1 MTLRTVSCGNVSLI
15 VRKMADGRWRCWYKE
30 DGKRRAFTGD
40 YETVIQKAS
49 DKAQQLADGRDAPQC
64 TVPINELDE
73 FHAWKASKDSGHSLS
88 RVLTYFLEHQQRK
101 SRRTDRTF
109 TELRNALTAAVDF
122 LGAERKIKTL
132 LAPDLERW
140 IHQNPNHAART
151 RHHRRARLVQFFR
164 WARDNEFLPMARTA
178 ADKTA
183 EIDYLPG
190 KREILTPDQVDT
202 LLANVKPKYLPY
214 VLLSLYAGIRH
225 QEILPDRKIKTLLA
239 PDLERWIHQNPNHA
253 ARTRHHR
260 RARLV
265 QFFRWAR
272 DNEFL
277 PMARTAADKTAEI
290 DYLPGKREILTP
302 DQVDTLLA
310 NVKPKYLPYVLLSL
324 YAGIR
329 HQEILPDRKSN
340 KDRLQWQDI
349 DQKEALIRI
358 RPEVAKGRRG
368 RPRIVSIQPVLG
380 SWLRHL
386 TDTTPRIGPIL
397 TGEPFTAEE
406 SRRLAPL
413 LGLDKWPHNCL
424 RHSYASYRMAI
435 CRDAPRVSEEMGNS
449 PADIRQHYDAVVSEA
464 VAREFWERLTPK
476 SAKLKSY

>member
-122 LGAERKIKTL
+122 LGAE
-132 LAPDLERW
+132 
-140 IHQNPNHAART
+140 
-151 RHHRRARLVQFFR
+151 
-164 WARDNEFLPMARTA
+164 
-178 ADKTA
+178 
-183 EIDYLPG
+183 
-190 KREILTPDQVDT
+190 
-202 LLANVKPKYLPY
+202 
-214 VLLSLYAGIRH
+214 
-225 QEILPDRKIKTLLA
+225 RKIKTLLA